1 MVRIRVL
8 GALTAADERGELDL
22 GGPRQRGV
30 LARLLVARGEVVP
43 VDRLIDDL
51 WRGEPPPRALGALQ
65 AYVSNLRRLLEPRRP
80 PRAPATVL
88 ISRAPGYAVR
98 LDAEAVDAWVFGAEL
113 DAAAGLDPRERRR
126 ALERAL
132 SRWQGPAYAA
142 YAEESWASAEA
153 ARLEELRSAAREQ
166 LAATLLELDEPALA
180 AAQAEVLSREHP
192 LREEGWRLTALARYR
207 AGRQAE
213 ALAALRQAREVLAE
227 ELGIDPGPALT
238 RLEADILAQRIP
250 MREHAVSAPAL
261 ERDPVVAHDPTLARD
276 PALTTDPAVAGG
288 PGFAHDPTPARDQT
302 PTSDPAG
309 ARGPGLAH
317 NPAVARDHGLTSDP
331 AVAHG
336 PALAHDRAV
345 TRDDALTSGPAVAVD
360 PALARDPTV
369 AGDPASAG
377 DPAVA
382 SDSAV
387 ARNQA
392 PAIDAA
398 AAHSPALARHLASAR
413 DSAVARDPVSGNASA
428 LAGDPASARDPA
440 IVGDSALAQDSASAR
455 DQVPAIDAAVARD
468 TASARGP
475 VPEAVGGGAGAGL
488 FGRAAELTALY
499 AAAQG
504 EGPRAATLVGEA
516 GSGKST
522 VLHHIRAELRD
533 AGFRV
538 VLGRCPEDE
547 AAPSAWPWVEMLRV
561 LVGERDPGDL
571 ASALAP
577 LLTDGADPP
586 QEDRAHGR
594 FLLHRAVCGYL
605 TAVAADRPLAILLDD
620 AHRGDAETAALLA
633 AVATRVPALVV
644 IGYRPDEVPP
654 ALADALATLATTVR
668 ARVRLHGL
676 GLADS
681 GRLVAALTGSTPADS
696 VVETLHERTGGNPFY
711 LTEFARLLQSE
722 GEVVAAS
729 EVPQGVRDVLRRRLS
744 RLPETAVALLRLA
757 AVIGREFDLEVLVRA
772 AEVGEDDVL
781 DAVEA
786 GVLAGLL
793 DEPASGRGR
802 FTHILV
808 RDTLLGDV
816 PRVRRDRWHRR
827 VAAAIEEIDPGDV
840 AALAH
845 HYGESVTPLTARRAA
860 DYAVVAAERAER
872 RYAHDVAAAGYE
884 RAAAALERHVG
895 ADTVAERVA
904 MLCRA
909 GRSHLAGGAGLAA
922 RAARDRAAALAE
934 EAGRPD
940 LLVRAFTAWDTPTPW
955 MNRLYGV
962 VEHQVVARLEDAL
975 RFPGLTPA
983 DRCRL
988 LVTLVDEIGGEA
1000 GERAARAAA
1009 EAETIARELG
1019 DDTLLAPALQ
1029 ARASLYDTPER
1040 GRLGAEL
1047 IEIGLRT
1054 DDSAYLVLGHTI
1066 SVQAAAFAADLAA
1079 VREHLD
1085 AATVLADRYQWR
1097 QAQVA
1102 NTMARGLLALASGD
1116 ADAAERHYL
1125 RANEMLTRAGI
1136 LNAGGI
1142 LLMAVFAV
1150 RWQQGRAGELAGL
1163 VDGFAGSAP
1172 QASVDATVDF
1182 QVLALLVGGDRAAAE
1197 RVRRR
1202 ARPVR
1207 HDLFRSLFLT
1217 LRGMTVAALGT
1228 PQEAGA
1234 LYRDLLPYR
1243 DRLGG
1248 ADTGSYVVGP
1258 VDTVLGDLAA
1268 RRGEPGSAAEHYRA
1282 ALRVARRCGNPV
1294 WIAAARERLDR

>member
-261 ERDPVVAHDPTLARD
+261 ERDPVVAHDPTLARE
-276 PALTTDPAVAGG
+276 PAIAGDSAS
-288 PGFAHDPTPARDQT
+288 AHDSIST
-302 PTSDPAG
+302 
-309 ARGPGLAH
+309 
-317 NPAVARDHGLTSDP
+317 
-331 AVAHG
+331 
-336 PALAHDRAV
+336 
-345 TRDDALTSGPAVAVD
+345 
-360 PALARDPTV
+360 
-369 AGDPASAG
+369 
-377 DPAVA
+377 
-382 SDSAV
+382 
-387 ARNQA
+387 
-392 PAIDAA
+392 
-398 AAHSPALARHLASAR
+398 
-413 DSAVARDPVSGNASA
+413 
-428 LAGDPASARDPA
+428 RDPA
-440 IVGDSALAQDSASAR
+440 TAGDSALAQDSASAR

-475 VPEAVGGGAGAGL
+475 VQEAVGGGAGAGL

-522 VLHHIRAELRD
+522 VLHHIRAALRD

-605 TAVAADRPLAILLDD
+605 TAVAADSPLAILLDD

-654 ALADALATLATTVR
+654 ALADALATLATIVR

-860 DYAVVAAERAER
+860 DYAVAAAERAER

-884 RAAAALERHVG
+884 RAAALERHVG

-922 RAARDRAAALAE
+922 RATRDRAAALAE

-975 RFPGLTPA
+975 RFPGLTSA

-1085 AATVLADRYQWR
+1085 AATALADRYQWR

-1102 NTMARGLLALASGD
+1102 NTMARGLLALTSGD

-1182 QVLALLVGGDRAAAE
+1182 QVLALLAGGDRAAAE

>member
-369 AGDPASAG
+369 AGDPASA
-377 DPAVA
+377 
-382 SDSAV
+382 
-387 ARNQA
+387 
-392 PAIDAA
+392 
-398 AAHSPALARHLASAR
+398 
-413 DSAVARDPVSGNASA
+413 
-428 LAGDPASARDPA
+428 RDPA
-440 IVGDSALAQDSASAR
+440 IAGDSALAQDSASAR
-455 DQVPAIDAAVARD
+455 DQVPAIDAAVALN

-475 VPEAVGGGAGAGL
+475 VQEAVGGGAGAGL
-488 FGRAAELTALY
+488 FGRAAELTALS

-522 VLHHIRAELRD
+522 VLHHIRAALRD

-975 RFPGLTPA
+975 RFPGLTSA

-1182 QVLALLVGGDRAAAE
+1182 QVLALLAGGDRAAAE

>member
-213 ALAALRQAREVLAE
+213 ALAALRQAREVLAK

-261 ERDPVVAHDPTLARD
+261 ERDPVVAHDPTLARE
-276 PALTTDPAVAGG
+276 PAIAGDSAS
-288 PGFAHDPTPARDQT
+288 AHDSIST
-302 PTSDPAG
+302 
-309 ARGPGLAH
+309 
-317 NPAVARDHGLTSDP
+317 
-331 AVAHG
+331 
-336 PALAHDRAV
+336 
-345 TRDDALTSGPAVAVD
+345 
-360 PALARDPTV
+360 
-369 AGDPASAG
+369 
-377 DPAVA
+377 
-382 SDSAV
+382 
-387 ARNQA
+387 
-392 PAIDAA
+392 
-398 AAHSPALARHLASAR
+398 
-413 DSAVARDPVSGNASA
+413 
-428 LAGDPASARDPA
+428 RDPA
-440 IVGDSALAQDSASAR
+440 TAGDSALAHDSASAR
-455 DQVPAIDAAVARD
+455 DQVPAIDAAVALN

-522 VLHHIRAELRD
+522 VLHHIRAALRD

-561 LVGERDPGDL
+561 LVGECDPGDL

-654 ALADALATLATTVR
+654 ALADALATLATIVR
-668 ARVRLHGL
+668 ARVRLPGL

-1047 IEIGLRT
+1047 IQIGLRT

-1182 QVLALLVGGDRAAAE
+1182 QVLALLAGGDRAAAE

-1243 DRLGG
+1243 ARLGG

-1282 ALRVARRCGNPV
+1282 ALRVARLCGNPV

>member
-331 AVAHG
+331 AGAHG

-440 IVGDSALAQDSASAR
+440 IAGDSALAQDSASAR

-488 FGRAAELTALY
+488 FGRAAELTALS

-522 VLHHIRAELRD
+522 VLHHIRAALRD

-561 LVGERDPGDL
+561 LVGECDPGDL

-577 LLTDGADPP
+577 LLTDGAGPP

-644 IGYRPDEVPP
+644 IGYRPDEAPP

-696 VVETLHERTGGNPFY
+696 VVETLYERTGGNPFY

-860 DYAVVAAERAER
+860 DYAVAAAERAER

-922 RAARDRAAALAE
+922 RATRDRAAALAE

-975 RFPGLTPA
+975 RFPGLTSA

-1182 QVLALLVGGDRAAAE
+1182 QVLALLAGGDRAAAE

>member
-30 LARLLVARGEVVP
+30 LARLLVARGEVVS

-65 AYVSNLRRLLEPRRP
+65 AYVSNLRRLLEPQRP

-98 LDAEAVDAWVFGAEL
+98 LDTEAVDAWVFGADL
-113 DAAAGLDPRERRR
+113 DAAARQLDPRARRP

-132 SRWQGPAYAA
+132 ARWQGPAYAA
-142 YAEESWASAEA
+142 YAEESWASTEA
-153 ARLEELRSAAREQ
+153 ARLEELRASAREQ
-166 LAATLLELDEPALA
+166 LAATLLELDQPALA

-192 LREEGWRLTALARYR
+192 LREEAWRLTALARYL

-238 RLEADILAQRIP
+238 RLETDILAQRIP
-250 MREHAVSAPAL
+250 VREKTVFVS
-261 ERDPVVAHDPTLARD
+261 
-276 PALTTDPAVAGG
+276 
-288 PGFAHDPTPARDQT
+288 DQT
-302 PTSDPAG
+302 PKAPA
-309 ARGPGLAH
+309 AE
-317 NPAVARDHGLTSDP
+317 S
-331 AVAHG
+331 
-336 PALAHDRAV
+336 
-345 TRDDALTSGPAVAVD
+345 
-360 PALARDPTV
+360 
-369 AGDPASAG
+369 SAG
-377 DPAVA
+377 
-382 SDSAV
+382 
-387 ARNQA
+387 
-392 PAIDAA
+392 
-398 AAHSPALARHLASAR
+398 LL
-413 DSAVARDPVSGNASA
+413 
-428 LAGDPASARDPA
+428 
-440 IVGDSALAQDSASAR
+440 
-455 DQVPAIDAAVARD
+455 
-468 TASARGP
+468 
-475 VPEAVGGGAGAGL
+475 
-488 FGRAAELTALY
+488 GRAAELAALY

-504 EGPRAATLVGEA
+504 DGPRTATLVGEA

-522 VLHHIRAELRD
+522 VLHHVRD
-533 AGFRV
+533 ALEDSGYRV
-538 VLGRCPEDE
+538 ALGRCPEDE
-547 AAPSAWPWVEMLRV
+547 AAPSAWPWVEMLRI
-561 LVGERDPGDL
+561 LVGEHDPGDL
-571 ASALAP
+571 APGLAP
-577 LLTDGADPP
+577 LLTDSADPP
-586 QEDRAHGR
+586 RADHAHGR

-620 AHRGDAETAALLA
+620 AHRSDAETAALLA

-676 GLADS
+676 GIEDS
-681 GRLVAALTGSTPADS
+681 RRLIAALAGNPPADS

-711 LTEFARLLQSE
+711 LIEIARLLRSE
-722 GEVVAAS
+722 GELVAAS

-744 RLPETAVALLRLA
+744 RLPETVVALLRLA

-808 RDTLLGDV
+808 RETLLGDL

-827 VAAAIEEIDPGDV
+827 VAAAIEEIDPVDF

-845 HYGESVTPLTARRAA
+845 HYGESVTPQTARRAA
-860 DYAVVAAERAER
+860 DCAVAAAERAER
-872 RYAHDVAAAGYE
+872 RYAHDAAAAGYE
-884 RAAAALERHVG
+884 RAVAALERQAG
-895 ADTVAERVA
+895 TDTVAERVA
-904 MLCRA
+904 LLGRA
-909 GRSHLAGGAGLAA
+909 GRSHLADGAGLAA
-922 RAARDRAAALAE
+922 RAARNRATTSAE

-940 LLVRAFTAWDTPTPW
+940 LLVRAFSAWDTPTPW
-955 MNRLYGV
+955 LNRFYGV
-962 VEHQVVARLEDAL
+962 VEHQVVARLEGAL

-988 LVTLVDEIGGEA
+988 LITLVDEIGGVS
-1000 GERAARAAA
+1000 GERAGHAAA
-1009 EAETIARELG
+1009 EAEAIARELG
-1019 DDTLLAPALQ
+1019 DDTLLALALQ

-1040 GRLGAEL
+1040 GSLGAEL
-1047 IEIGLRT
+1047 IEIGRRN
-1054 DDSAYLVLGHTI
+1054 DHSAYLVLGHTI
-1066 SVQAAAFAADLAA
+1066 AIQAAAFAADLAA
-1079 VREHLD
+1079 AGEHLE
-1085 AATVLADRYQWR
+1085 AAAGPADRYQWR

-1102 NTMARGLLALASGD
+1102 NAMARGLLALAAGD
-1116 ADAAERHYL
+1116 PTAAEQHYAQAAEL
-1125 RANEMLTRAGI
+1125 LTRAGI
-1136 LNAGGI
+1136 VNAGGI
-1142 LLMAVFAV
+1142 LAMALFAV
-1150 RWQQGRAGELAGL
+1150 RLYQGRVGELVEMIGEFIESAAPET
-1163 VDGFAGSAP
+1163 VDT
-1172 QASVDATVDF
+1172 TVDF
-1182 QVLALLVGGDRAAAE
+1182 QVLALLATGDRAAAE

-1202 ARPVR
+1202 ARPIR
-1207 HDLFRSLFLT
+1207 RDLFRSLFLT

-1234 LYRDLLPYR
+1234 LYRELLPYR

-1268 RRGEPGSAAEHYRA
+1268 LHGEPGPAAEHYRA
-1282 ALRVARRCGNPV
+1282 ALRVARRCGNPA

>member
-98 LDAEAVDAWVFGAEL
+98 LDTDAVDAWVFGAEL
-113 DAAAGLDPRERRR
+113 DAAAGQLDPRERRR
-126 ALERAL
+126 TLERAL
-132 SRWQGPAYAA
+132 ARWQGPAYAA

-166 LAATLLELDEPALA
+166 LAAALLELDEPASA

-213 ALAALRQAREVLAE
+213 ALATLRQAREVLAE

-250 MREHAVSAPAL
+250 VREHAVSAPT
-261 ERDPVVAHDPTLARD
+261 PGPDPTLAQHPD
-276 PALTTDPAVAGG
+276 
-288 PGFAHDPTPARDQT
+288 PARDQ
-302 PTSDPAG
+302 
-309 ARGPGLAH
+309 
-317 NPAVARDHGLTSDP
+317 
-331 AVAHG
+331 
-336 PALAHDRAV
+336 AL
-345 TRDDALTSGPAVAVD
+345 GND
-360 PALARDPTV
+360 PALARN
-369 AGDPASAG
+369 PA
-377 DPAVA
+377 PARDQAPA

-387 ARNQA
+387 RRDRVSAIDPAPAREQAVTRGQA
-392 PAIDAA
+392 PARDPVLGLD
-398 AAHSPALARHLASAR
+398 PALARNPVLARA
-413 DSAVARDPVSGNASA
+413 
-428 LAGDPASARDPA
+428 
-440 IVGDSALAQDSASAR
+440 
-455 DQVPAIDAAVARD
+455 
-468 TASARGP
+468 P
-475 VPEAVGGGAGAGL
+475 VPQALGGGAGAGL
-488 FGRAAELTALY
+488 LGRTAELTALY
-499 AAAQG
+499 AATQG
-504 EGPRAATLVGEA
+504 EGPRTATLVGEA

-522 VLHHIRAELRD
+522 VLHHLRAALED

-571 ASALAP
+571 APALAP

-586 QEDRAHGR
+586 QTDRAHGR

-644 IGYRPDEVPP
+644 IGYRPDEAPP

-681 GRLVAALTGSTPADS
+681 GRLITALAGSAPADS

-711 LTEFARLLQSE
+711 LTEFARLLRSE
-722 GEVVAAS
+722 GEVVAVS

-808 RDTLLGDV
+808 RDTMLGDV

-860 DYAVVAAERAER
+860 DYAVAAAERAER
-872 RYAHDVAAAGYE
+872 RYAYDVAAAGYE
-884 RAAAALERHVG
+884 RAVAALERHGG
-895 ADTVAERVA
+895 ADTVAERVEI
-904 MLCRA
+904 LCRA

-922 RAARDRAAALAE
+922 LAARGRAAALAE
-934 EAGRPD
+934 DAGRPD

-962 VEHQVVARLEDAL
+962 VEHQVVARLQDAL

-1000 GERAARAAA
+1000 GERAGRAAA
-1009 EAETIARELG
+1009 EAETIARGLG

-1040 GRLGAEL
+1040 ARLGAEL
-1047 IEIGLRT
+1047 IEIGLRN

-1066 SVQAAAFAADLAA
+1066 AVQAAAFAADLAA
-1079 VREHLD
+1079 VREHLE

-1116 ADAAERHYL
+1116 ADSAEQHYL
-1125 RANEMLTRAGI
+1125 RANESLTRAGI

-1150 RWQQGRAGELAGL
+1150 RLYQGRVGELAEL
-1163 VDGFAGSAP
+1163 VDGFVRSAP
-1172 QASVDATVDF
+1172 QATVDATVDF
-1182 QVLALLVGGDRAAAE
+1182 QVLALLAGGDRAAAE
-1197 RVRRR
+1197 QARRR

-1234 LYRDLLPYR
+1234 LYRDLLLYR

-1268 RRGEPGSAAEHYRA
+1268 RRGEPGLAADHYRA
-1282 ALRVARRCGNPV
+1282 ALRVARRCGNPA